1 MLAKATTYS
10 EVAHQLIRHMKEAG
24 TLPSLH
30 KRPSDDSD
38 AEESEPHDRLAP
50 EQLTSQEKSE
60 KNIKRHVYDALNV

>member
-10 EVAHQLIRHMKEAG
+10 EVAHQLIKNMKEAG

-38 AEESEPHDRLAP
+38 AEESEPNDRLAP
-50 EQLTSQEKSE
+50 DQLNS
-60 KNIKRHVYDALNV
+60 